1 MKTLSIQTTAL
12 PTGHKIQWHNNTM
25 PQHPYKAM
33 DSQLF
38 NRWGLHIHNELLK
51 TRGWNKVINRIKEG
65 GVCYSDGQESALKLA
80 KEILG

>member
-1 MKTLSIQTTAL
+1 MKILSVKTTQL
-12 PTGHKIQWHNNTM
+12 PTGERIQWVSGM

-33 DSQLF
+33 DSELF

>member
-12 PTGHKIQWHNNTM
+12 PTGHKIQWDNNTM

-38 NRWGLHIHNELLK
+38 KYWNKCISIESLK
-51 TRGWNKVINRIKEG
+51 TVCKNIVNSNINKN
-65 GVCYSDGQESALKLA
+65 
-80 KEILG
+80 